1 MLPHIRLGSK
11 KFHSM
16 SQHGDATKPSA
27 DCPKWL
33 GAIVRSL
40 CRRIHAVT
48 VCFLWWP
55 LELRW
60 VDNLIYV
67 ININKI
73 VLIIQVFKMFSTNN
87 ASIVQVSP
95 KSLTGKTLS
104 IIQNNFR
111 KDSGAFALLVARYQ
125 TQSFWVAPAPPK
137 KKENPLHS
145 RKFATLRWSSQVVF
159 FP

>member
-33 GAIVRSL
+33 GAIVRSF

-48 VCFLWWP
+48 FCFHWWP
-55 LELRW
+55 PELRW

-95 KSLTGKTLS
+95 KSLTGKNLVYNSKQLPKRFGCLRIISYPLS
-104 IIQNNFR
+104 NPIIL
-111 KDSGAFALLVARYQ
+111 SC
-125 TQSFWVAPAPPK
+125 TSPPPK
-137 KKENPLHS
+137 K
-145 RKFATLRWSSQVVF
+145 RKSIAFPEIRDATME
-159 FP
+159 